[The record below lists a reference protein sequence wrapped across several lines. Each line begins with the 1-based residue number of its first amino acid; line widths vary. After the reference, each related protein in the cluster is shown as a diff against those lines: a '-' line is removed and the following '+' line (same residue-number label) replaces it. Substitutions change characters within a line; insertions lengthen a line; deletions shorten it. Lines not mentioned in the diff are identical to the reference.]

1 MSEQTKHSMS
11 GAFLA
16 LVFTLGTPAWPVLA
30 AEANAGSGAPA
41 ASQPTIDS
49 NGDGT
54 ADAWDLNGDGKPD
67 AWDSDGNKLADKWDT
82 DANGTPDAWDN
93 DGDGAPDTQDKDG
106 DGAPD
111 LPNSE
116 P

>member
-1 MSEQTKHSMS
+1 MSKRSKHSLN
-11 GAFLA
+11 GAALA
-16 LVFTLGTPAWPVLA
+16 LIFTLGTPAWPVA
-30 AEANAGSGAPA
+30 AQDDGASSA
-41 ASQPTIDS
+41 AIEPTTDS
-49 NGDGT
+49 DGDGKL
-54 ADAWDLNGDGKPD
+54 DAWDLNGDGKPD

-93 DGDGAPDTQDKDG
+93 DGDGAPDTHDKDG

-111 LPNSE
+111 LPNSQ